1 MGDCGNPKAYGFVN
15 KRVAISQES
24 DPLLGVDVVSVQ
36 AEEEDVLIH
45 AIGALL
51 SKVAASISQTVICMY
66 SYL

>member
-1 MGDCGNPKAYGFVN
+1 MN